1 MFPLR
6 IQAEL
11 PEFGNNQEDAE
22 VDAASEKVTGSYTAR
37 STADEGNPDNCD
49 ALSEVSDLEWDT
61 DLETEGISPRKLE
74 ICWCPCSRRLRVL
87 TD

>member
-1 MFPLR
+1 MVFPLR

-11 PEFGNNQEDAE
+11 PEFGNNQEETE
-22 VDAASEKVTGSYTAR
+22 VDAASEKVTGSDTVR
-37 STADEGNPDNCD
+37 STADEGNPENCD

-61 DLETEGISPRKLE
+61 DLETEGTSPGDAALLLSLSSEAAR
-74 ICWCPCSRRLRVL
+74 